1 MFIRMVAFITLAVGL
16 TVFGASAEAGCSRAS
31 VSGGDQAVPASKINQ
46 KLLDALILAEVN
58 YQRCRHGRPKLV
70 AASGL
75 RKVAAGHSKWMAGAQ
90 KITHKSTASGRRSV
104 LERLKKSGVKFSTG
118 SENIG
123 MLHYYQL
130 DGLSFKIRNASAC
143 EFSTYGGA
151 PLPRH
156 TYKSL
161 AQSAVDY
168 WMSSSKHRT
177 NILNRKVRMFGSG
190 AWVNRNAE
198 YCGTVYLTQNFAG

>member
-1 MFIRMVAFITLAVGL
+1 MFIRIAAFFTLALGL
-16 TVFGASAEAGCSRAS
+16 MMFAFSAEAGCTRAG
-31 VSGGDQAVPASKINQ
+31 VAGGDQAVPATRINQ
-46 KLLDALILAEVN
+46 KLLDTLILVEVN
-58 YQRCRHGRPKLV
+58 YQRCRHGLPKLV

-75 RKVAAGHSKWMAGAQ
+75 RSVAAGHSKWMASAQ
-90 KITHKSTASGRRSV
+90 QVTHKSTASGRRSV
-104 LERLKKSGVKFSTG
+104 LERLKKSGVKFSAG

-161 AQSAVDY
+161 ARAAVDY
-168 WMSSSKHRT
+168 WMGSSKHRT
-177 NILNRKVRMFGSG
+177 NILSRKVKMFGSG
-190 AWVNRNAE
+190 ASVNRNAE